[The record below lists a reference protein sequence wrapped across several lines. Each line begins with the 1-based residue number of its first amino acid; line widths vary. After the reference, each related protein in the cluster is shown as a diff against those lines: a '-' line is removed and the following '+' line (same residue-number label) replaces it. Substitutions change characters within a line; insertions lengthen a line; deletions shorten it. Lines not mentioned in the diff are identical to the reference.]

1 MRTLLLLG
9 LLVVAHSAAA
19 APTSWRADR
28 EGWSAQFPDGWI
40 VRDNGGVVFAGHS
53 SEAGLLVVRFEAGGT
68 LDSATAAAARGISAD
83 GAELRLRAP
92 PRRVPLKAHG
102 AGVQPTAVAAE
113 FDGFGADGT
122 PLSASALAVAG
133 PRGAVT
139 VLGVT
144 SPAQLGALM
153 TRVLAV
159 ASSVAFFA
167 PAAPQATAGGGA
179 GAGALRGSLCAY
191 SGGSSMSTT
200 TRANFDGAGH
210 VGLGSESALG
220 GSLVDSGGNETGRYV
235 GGTGNQ
241 YDASSGTY
249 RIVGDV
255 VEVQWG
261 GGEVTR
267 CTVNMRQ
274 ASGQITELQC
284 DGRLFAA
291 GLCE

>member
-1 MRTLLLLG
+1 MRALVLLG
-9 LLVVAHSAAA
+9 VVLAVQSAVA
-19 APTSWRADR
+19 APTSWRVDR
-28 EGWSAQFPDGWI
+28 DGWSAQFPDGWI
-40 VRDNGGVVFAGHS
+40 VRDNGGVVVAGHN
-53 SEAGLLVVRFEAGGT
+53 SEAGLLVVRFEAGAT
-68 LDSATAAAARGISAD
+68 LESVSATAARGISSD

-92 PRRVPLKAHG
+92 PRQVPLRARG
-102 AGVQPTAVAAE
+102 AGVLPTAVAAE
-113 FDGFGADGT
+113 FDGVAADGT

-167 PAAPQATAGGGA
+167 PAPQATAAGGS
-179 GAGALRGSLCAY
+179 AGALRGSLCAY

-200 TRANFDGAGH
+200 TRAHFDGAGH
-210 VGLGSESALG
+210 VSLGSESALG
-220 GSLVDSGGNETGRYV
+220 GSLVDSGGNEAGRYV
-235 GGTGNQ
+235 GATGNQ
-241 YDASSGTY
+241 YDPSSRGTY
-249 RIVGDV
+249 RIVGDT

-261 GGEVTR
+261 SGEVTR

-274 ASGQITELQC
+274 ANGQMTELQC
-284 DGRLFAA
+284 DGRLFAS